1 MRSIILSF
9 LVALPALCFGQKLP
23 AAGTGAIVSSPAYS
37 EILLRKTDILADL
50 ESFLADYTD
59 ANPKILDLRFE
70 IGVLERTMG
79 RVLAV
84 KPGEAGKLTLA
95 LGKLMVRQ
103 AALETDLARLSRTY
117 NKEHPDVKR
126 AKRRVE
132 IFDRAINEILR

>member
-1 MRSIILSF
+1 MRIIILTF
-9 LVALPALCFGQKLP
+9 LLALPALCLGQTSP
-23 AAGTGAIVSSPAYS
+23 AAGTGAIVSTPAYS
-37 EILLRKTDILADL
+37 ELLLRKTEILADL
-50 ESFLADYTD
+50 ESFLADYTE
-59 ANPKILDLRFE
+59 ANPKILDLRYE
-70 IGVLERTMG
+70 TVIIERSIT
-79 RVLAV
+79 RILAV

-117 NKEHPDVKR
+117 NKEQPEVKR